1 MEVKLNQEVIIVGI
15 GNCARYSTPIHKGIV
30 SKIGRK
36 WFEVNTGSYLGEREK
51 FSLEDGRSDGKG
63 YMSEYRVFESEDIY
77 NEYLNKPKLTNSII
91 DSLKILSYKEL
102 KQISVFIESLN
113 LK

>member
-1 MEVKLNQEVIIVGI
+1 MEIKLNQEVIIVGI
-15 GNCARYSTPIHKGIV
+15 GNCARYSTPIHKGTV

-36 WFEVNTGSYLGEREK
+36 WFEVNTASYLGEREK
-51 FSLEDGRSDGKG
+51 FSLKDGKG

-77 NEYLNKPKLTNSII
+77 DEYLNKPKLANLIVDSIK
-91 DSLKILSYKEL
+91 SLSYKEL
-102 KQISVFIESLN
+102 RQVSVFIESLN